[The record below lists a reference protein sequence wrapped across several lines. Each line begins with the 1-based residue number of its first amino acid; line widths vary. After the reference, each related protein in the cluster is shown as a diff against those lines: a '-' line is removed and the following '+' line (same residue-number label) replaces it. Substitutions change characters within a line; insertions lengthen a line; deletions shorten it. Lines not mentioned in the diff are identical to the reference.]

1 MTAESLS
8 SILQRIKA
16 QREARTQAGDQAAP
30 PSDARTEPD
39 ACAECHG
46 QGFLTAEPIS
56 RRPYQQPTYVPCRC
70 QKERFEV
77 ELIERLQL
85 YSNLGHLSRFTFSTL
100 SDDRV
105 YGGEANLLP
114 FAEACRAAAAFAENP
129 EGWLVL
135 TGPPGSGKTHLAA
148 SIANYLIEARQLVLF
163 MSVPDLLD
171 QLRSGYAPTS
181 DVPYSDTYER
191 VTEAPIL
198 ILDAL
203 GTQHA
208 TPWAQEK
215 LQQLVSHRFNAE
227 LPTVFTTASSLTDLD
242 PHIRVRLEHSGFS
255 RVVPTAVSSL
265 AQDSAESSV
274 LPHPSMLA
282 RMTFESFS
290 VRGNGA
296 GSEEQASLAAAMQAA
311 ERFAAKPEGWLLLY
325 GPTGT
330 GKTHLAVAVTR
341 RLLAAGHQPYYVRT
355 QQLMRH
361 LGSSFARDSSLN
373 FDRLFSAVCDAPIL
387 ILDDLG
393 AEADRDWIRAT
404 LQDLITH
411 RHDARLP
418 TVVTTTVQLPLE
430 SGPIATRICDR
441 ALTTIVPISA
451 PNYRQAR

>member
-8 SILQRIKA
+8 SILRRIRA
-16 QREARTQAGDQAAP
+16 QREARSQAGEQDAP
-30 PSDARTEPD
+30 PAATRTEEES
-39 ACAECHG
+39 CAECRG
-46 QGFLTAEPIS
+46 QGFLAVGRTD
-56 RRPYQQPTYVPCRC
+56 RGPYQQPKYVPCKC
-70 QKERFEV
+70 QKERFEA
-77 ELIERLQL
+77 ELVQRLQL
-85 YSNLGHLSRFTFSTL
+85 YSNLGHLSRFTFASL

-105 YGGEANLLP
+105 YGCEANLLT
-114 FAEACRAAAAFAENP
+114 FADACRAAATFAENP
-129 EGWLVL
+129 EGWLVF

-171 QLRSGYAPTS
+171 QLRSGYSRTS
-181 DVPYSDTYER
+181 DVPYSDIYER

-203 GTQHA
+203 GTQYA

-215 LQQLVSHRFNAE
+215 LQQLISHRFNAE
-227 LPTVFTTASSLTDLD
+227 LPTVFATASHLSDLD
-242 PHIRVRLEHSGFS
+242 PHIRVRLEHSGLS
-255 RVVPTAVSSL
+255 RIVQTAVSGP
-265 AQDSAESSV
+265 ANDSTGSYG
-274 LPHPSMLA
+274 LPHSSMLA

-296 GSEEQASLAAAMQAA
+296 GSEERASLAAAVREA
-311 ERFAAKPEGWLLLY
+311 EAFASSPEGWLLLY
-325 GPTGT
+325 GPTGI
-330 GKTHLAVAVTR
+330 GKTHLAVAITG
-341 RLLAAGHQPYYVRT
+341 RLLAAGHRPYFVRT
-355 QQLMRH
+355 QQLIRQ

-373 FDRLFSAVCDAPIL
+373 FDKIFSAACDAPIL

-418 TVVTTTVQLPLE
+418 TIVTTTVQLPLE
-430 SGPIATRICDR
+430 TGPIATRICDR
-441 ALTTIVPISA
+441 ALTTIVRISA
-451 PNYRQAR
+451 PNYRRVG

>member
-16 QREARTQAGDQAAP
+16 QREARSQAGEQDAPSAAEQ
-30 PSDARTEPD
+30 TETD
-39 ACAECHG
+39 SCTVCHG
-46 QGFLTAEPIS
+46 QGFLAVEHTDS
-56 RRPYQQPTYVPCRC
+56 RPYQHPEYVPCKC
-70 QKERFEV
+70 QKEKFEA
-77 ELIERLQL
+77 ELVERLQL
-85 YSNLGHLSRFTFSTL
+85 YSNLGHLSRFTFASL

-105 YGGEANLLP
+105 YGGEANLLT

-129 EGWLVL
+129 QGWLVF

-171 QLRSGYAPTS
+171 QLRSGYAPTG
-181 DVPYSDTYER
+181 DVRYSDIYER

-203 GTQHA
+203 GTQYA

-215 LQQLVSHRFNAE
+215 LQQLIGHRFNAE
-227 LPTVFTTASSLTDLD
+227 LPTVFTTASSLSDLD

-255 RVVPTAVSSL
+255 RVVPAAVPGPEH
-265 AQDSAESSV
+265 DSAGASG
-274 LPHPSMLA
+274 LPHSSMLA

-290 VRGNGA
+290 VWGNGA
-296 GSEEQASLAAAMQAA
+296 GSEEQASLAAAMRAA
-311 ERFAAKPEGWLLLY
+311 EIFAAKPEGWLLLY
-325 GPTGT
+325 GPTGI
-330 GKTHLAVAVTR
+330 GKTHLAVAITG
-341 RLLAAGHQPYYVRT
+341 RLLAAGHRPYFVRA
-355 QQLMRH
+355 QQLIRQ
-361 LGSSFARDSSLN
+361 LGSSFARDSSLS
-373 FDRLFSAVCDAPIL
+373 FDKLFSAACDAPVL

-411 RHDARLP
+411 RHDTRLP

-430 SGPIATRICDR
+430 TGPIATRICDR
-441 ALTTIVPISA
+441 SLTTVVRIIA
-451 PNYRQAR
+451 PNFRQAQ

>member
-16 QREARTQAGDQAAP
+16 QREARSQAGKESTP
-30 PSDARTEPD
+30 PADAR
-39 ACAECHG
+39 AEAESCTVCHG
-46 QGFLTAEPIS
+46 QGFLTVEHTD
-56 RRPYQQPTYVPCRC
+56 RRTYQQPEYVPCKC
-70 QKERFEV
+70 QRERLESGLV
-77 ELIERLQL
+77 QRLQL
-85 YSNLGHLSRFTFSTL
+85 YSNLGHLSRFTFASL
-100 SDDRV
+100 GDDRV
-105 YGGEANLLP
+105 YGGKANLLL
-114 FAEACRAAAAFAENP
+114 FAEACRAAVAFAENP
-129 EGWLVL
+129 EGWLIF

-148 SIANYLIEARQLVLF
+148 SIANYLIEGRQLVLF

-181 DVPYSDTYER
+181 DVAYSDIYER

-215 LQQLVSHRFNAE
+215 LQQLISHRFNAE
-227 LPTVFTTASSLTDLD
+227 LPTVFTTASHLSDLD
-242 PHIRVRLEHSGFS
+242 PHIRVRLEHSGLS
-255 RVVPTAVSSL
+255 RIVPTATSSPDH
-265 AQDSAESSV
+265 DSAESSG
-274 LPHPSMLA
+274 LPHPSMLV

-290 VRGNGA
+290 VWGNGA
-296 GSEEQASLAAAMQAA
+296 GSEERASLAAAVREA
-311 ERFAAKPEGWLLLY
+311 ETFAAKPEGWLLLY
-325 GPTGT
+325 GPTGI
-330 GKTHLAVAVTR
+330 GKTHLAVAITG
-341 RLLAAGHQPYYVRT
+341 RLLAAGHRPYFVRT
-355 QQLMRH
+355 QQLIRQ
-361 LGSSFARDSSLN
+361 LGSSFAPDSTQS
-373 FDRLFSAVCDAPIL
+373 FDRLFSAACDAPIL

-430 SGPIATRICDR
+430 TGPIATRICDR
-441 ALTTIVPISA
+441 SLTKVVRISA
-451 PNYRQAR
+451 PNFRQAR

>member
-16 QREARTQAGDQAAP
+16 QREARSQAGGQATP
-30 PSDARTEPD
+30 PTDARTETD
-39 ACAECHG
+39 SCTECHG
-46 QGFLTAEPIS
+46 QGFLTVEHTD
-56 RRPYQQPTYVPCRC
+56 RRLYQQPEYVPCRC
-70 QKERFEV
+70 QKERFEA
-77 ELIERLQL
+77 ELVQRLQL
-85 YSNLGHLSRFTFSTL
+85 YSNLGHLSRFTFASL

-105 YGGEANLLP
+105 YGGEANLLT
-114 FAEACRAAAAFAENP
+114 FAGACHAAAAFAENP
-129 EGWLVL
+129 EGWLVF

-148 SIANYLIEARQLVLF
+148 SIANYLIEGRQLVLF

-181 DVPYSDTYER
+181 DVPYSDIYER

-215 LQQLVSHRFNAE
+215 LQQLISHRFNAE
-227 LPTVFTTASSLTDLD
+227 LPTVFTTASSLSDLD

-255 RVVPTAVSSL
+255 RVVPTAVSSSEH
-265 AQDSAESSV
+265 DSAEASG

-290 VRGNGA
+290 VWGNGA
-296 GSEEQASLAAAMQAA
+296 GSEERATLAAAVRAA
-311 ERFAAKPEGWLLLY
+311 ETFAEKPEGWLLLY

-330 GKTHLAVAVTR
+330 GKTHLAVAITG
-341 RLLAAGHQPYYVRT
+341 RLLAAGHRPYFVRA

-361 LGSSFARDSSLN
+361 LGSSFARDSSLS
-373 FDRLFSAVCDAPIL
+373 FDKIFSAACDAPVL

-418 TVVTTTVQLPLE
+418 TVVTTTVQIPLE
-430 SGPIATRICDR
+430 TGPIATRICDR
-441 ALTTIVPISA
+441 SLTTIVRISA
-451 PNYRQAR
+451 PNYRRAH